1 MHTRYLILERIAF
14 FLFTLSALADATYIS
29 YEKSPNFRDNLQEIV
44 RISKDVSKMY
54 PTTDTDPWMPL
65 AIS

>member
-1 MHTRYLILERIAF
+1 MPNRYFILERIAF
-14 FLFTLSALADATYIS
+14 VLFTLSAVADATYIS

-44 RISKDVSKMY
+44 RISKDVSRLY
-54 PTTDTDPWMPL
+54 PAAGVDPWMPL

>member
-1 MHTRYLILERIAF
+1 V
-14 FLFTLSALADATYIS
+14 LFTLSAVVDATYIS

-44 RISKDVSKMY
+44 RISKDVSRLY
-54 PTTDTDPWMPL
+54 PAAAVDPWMPL